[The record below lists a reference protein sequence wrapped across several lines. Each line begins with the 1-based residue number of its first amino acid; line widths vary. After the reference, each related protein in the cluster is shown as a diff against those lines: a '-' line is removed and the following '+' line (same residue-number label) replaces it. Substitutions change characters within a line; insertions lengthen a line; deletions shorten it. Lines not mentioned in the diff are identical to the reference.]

1 MRFWRLLC
9 GFCENPNN
17 QAFWTTLIQLRRIF
31 PIAMA
36 NEQKIILVSLFYY
49 EASDNIRISTIYR
62 LLKEKG
68 ATVELITTDFNHRTK
83 QKHNPAQH
91 PSDITFLPVPTYK
104 KNIDFRRLYS
114 HIVFAVR
121 LKKYLN
127 KLPYRPAKV
136 YCLVPA
142 VTAGLACNHYCRKEM
157 VPLVVDVIDLWPES
171 FMVLSSHRKIM
182 QLITFPWKKMA
193 EKVYRSADY
202 LFAGSEEY
210 ARHAQKFNRKT
221 KAVPVYL
228 GTDAEKCKALA
239 ASSPLKI
246 EKPSGQKWICFGGML
261 GNSYDIDII
270 LESFKKLSSLN
281 RYHAKLI
288 FIGDGQETGKILQF
302 KKQFDLNIEVT
313 GFLDYA
319 GYLKYLSFADI
330 AINSFKKG
338 TRVAYS
344 YKFNDYLSAGVPIL
358 NNVNG
363 EMAAL
368 VAQYNIG
375 RNFGHTAD
383 SLFNAT
389 NELLGRPA
397 LLQEM
402 KKKVIFVAT
411 TILDKRVVYREMLS
425 TLMS

>member
-1 MRFWRLLC
+1 MLSAEIWR
-9 GFCENPNN
+9 P
-17 QAFWTTLIQLRRIF
+17 LRETKFRYNREEPF

-49 EASDNIRISTIYR
+49 EASDNIRISTLYR

-68 ATVELITTDFNHRTK
+68 AKVELVTTGFNHRTK

-91 PSDITFLPVPTYK
+91 PSDITFLPVPAYK

-114 HIVFAVR
+114 HIIFAIR
-121 LKKYLN
+121 LRKYLN
-127 KLPYRPAKV
+127 NLSYRPAKV

-142 VTAGLACNHYCRKEM
+142 VTAGLACNSYCKKEKI
-157 VPLVVDVIDLWPES
+157 PLAVDVIDLWPES
-171 FMVLSSHRKIM
+171 FLILSKHKKLL
-182 QLITFPWKKMA
+182 QLVTFPWKRIA
-193 EKVYRSADY
+193 EKVYRSADF

-210 ARHAQKFNRKT
+210 ARYAQQFNRKT

-261 GNSYDIDII
+261 GNSYDIEII
-270 LESFKKLSSLN
+270 LESFRRLSMMNKYDVKLL
-281 RYHAKLI
+281 
-288 FIGDGQETGKILQF
+288 FIGDGQEAVKILQF

-319 GYLKYLSFADI
+319 GYMKYLRFADI
-330 AINSFKKG
+330 ALNSFKKG

-358 NNVNG
+358 NNVKG

-368 VAQYNIG
+368 VTQYNIG
-375 RNFGHTAD
+375 RNFEHSAS
-383 SLFNAT
+383 SLSAAMD
-389 NELLGRPA
+389 ELLGRPG
-397 LLQEM
+397 LLEEM
-402 KKKVIFVAT
+402 KKNVTFVASRV
-411 TILDKRVVYREMLS
+411 LDKKIVYQKMLD
-425 TLMS
+425 TLLS

>member
-1 MRFWRLLC
+1 
-9 GFCENPNN
+9 
-17 QAFWTTLIQLRRIF
+17 
-31 PIAMA
+31 MA

-49 EASDNIRISTIYR
+49 EASDNIRISTLYR

-68 ATVELITTDFNHRTK
+68 AAVELITTGFNHRTK
-83 QKHNPAQH
+83 RRHNPAQH
-91 PSDITFLPVPTYK
+91 PSDITFLPVPAYK

-121 LKKYLN
+121 LKKYLK

-142 VTAGLACNHYCRKEM
+142 VTAGLACNSYCKKEKI
-157 VPLVVDVIDLWPES
+157 PLAVDVIDLWPES
-171 FMVLSSHRKIM
+171 FLILSKHKKLL
-182 QLITFPWKKMA
+182 QLVTFPWKRIA
-193 EKVYRSADY
+193 EKVYRSADF

-210 ARHAQKFNRKT
+210 ARYAQQFNRKT

-239 ASSPLKI
+239 ALSPLKI

-270 LESFKKLSSLN
+270 LESFKNLSAQNKYDVKLL
-281 RYHAKLI
+281 
-288 FIGDGQETGKILQF
+288 FIGDGQEAGKILRF
-302 KKQFDLNIEVT
+302 KKQFGLNIEVT

-319 GYLKYLSFADI
+319 GYMKYLSCADI
-330 AINSFKKG
+330 ALNSFKKG

-358 NNVNG
+358 NNVKG

-368 VAQYNIG
+368 VTQYNIG
-375 RNFGHTAD
+375 RNFEHSAG
-383 SLFNAT
+383 SLSAAMD
-389 NELLGRPA
+389 ELLGRPG
-397 LLQEM
+397 LLEEM
-402 KKKVIFVAT
+402 KKNVTFVASRV
-411 TILDKRVVYREMLS
+411 LDKKIVYQKMLD
-425 TLMS
+425 TLLS

>member
-1 MRFWRLLC
+1 
-9 GFCENPNN
+9 
-17 QAFWTTLIQLRRIF
+17 
-31 PIAMA
+31 MA

-49 EASDNIRISTIYR
+49 EASDNIRISTLYR

-68 ATVELITTDFNHRTK
+68 AKVELVTTGFNHRTK

-91 PSDITFLPVPTYK
+91 PSDITFLPVPAYK

-114 HIVFAVR
+114 HIVFAIR
-121 LKKYLN
+121 LRKYLN
-127 KLPYRPAKV
+127 NLSYRPAKV

-142 VTAGLACNHYCRKEM
+142 VTAGLACNSYCKKEKI
-157 VPLVVDVIDLWPES
+157 PLAVDVIDLWPES
-171 FMVLSSHRKIM
+171 FLILSKHKKLLQRV
-182 QLITFPWKKMA
+182 TFPWKRIA
-193 EKVYRSADY
+193 EKVYRSADF

-210 ARHAQKFNRKT
+210 ARYAQQFNRKT

-228 GTDAEKCKALA
+228 GTDAEKCRALA

-261 GNSYDIDII
+261 GNSYDIEII
-270 LESFKKLSSLN
+270 LESFRRLSMMNKYDVKLL
-281 RYHAKLI
+281 
-288 FIGDGQETGKILQF
+288 FIGDGQEAVKILQF

-319 GYLKYLSFADI
+319 GYMKYLRFADI
-330 AINSFKKG
+330 ALNSFKKG

-358 NNVNG
+358 NNVKG

-368 VAQYNIG
+368 VTQYNIG
-375 RNFGHTAD
+375 RNFEHSAS
-383 SLFNAT
+383 SLSAAMD
-389 NELLGRPA
+389 ELLGRPG
-397 LLQEM
+397 LLEEM
-402 KKKVIFVAT
+402 KKNVTFVASRV
-411 TILDKRVVYREMLS
+411 LDKKIVYQKMLD
-425 TLMS
+425 TLLS